1 MSENNSAGPATKALL
16 RGGGGGGGG
25 VNLIFSY
32 IHRLGS
38 FLGVQN
44 FEFHHLGRGI
54 RKMNIFGGLR
64 ILWIFLWG
72 HHKKG
77 LYLGV
82 ISIHFRVFS

>member
-16 RGGGGGGGG
+16 PGGGGGG

-44 FEFHHLGRGI
+44 FEFHHLGGGGGI
-54 RKMNIFGGLR
+54 RKMNIFWGLR